1 MDDQECV
8 RFLQWALPRL
18 RMRWAGFRKV
28 RRQVSRRIDR
38 RLRELELPDVAAYR
52 SYLEERHQDTDDE
65 WRILDSLCRITI
77 SRFYR
82 DRGLFD
88 QLADVVLPELAEQ
101 AMTQG
106 RPGLRCWSAGCAS
119 GEEVYTLRILWNLRL
134 QPRHRQL
141 GLHVLG
147 TDTDS
152 FLLERAKV
160 GLFPWS
166 SLKELPVEW
175 LALAFD
181 REGTQYRL
189 RDRYRDDVELQLS
202 DLRQSVPDQVFDL
215 VVCRNLAFTYF
226 EEAQQHQVLARIREH
241 LHPGGA
247 LFIGVHEQLPAEA
260 KGFSPWKGC
269 RAVFCRD
276 G

>member
-52 SYLEERHQDTDDE
+52 SYLEERHQDIDDE

-106 RPGLRCWSAGCAS
+106 RPGLRCWSTGCAS

-166 SLKELPVEW
+166 SLKELPNEW

-189 RDRYRDDVELQLS
+189 RDRYRDSVQFQLS
-202 DLRQSVPDQVFDL
+202 DLRQEAPDQTFDL

-226 EEAQQHQVLARIREH
+226 EETQQHQVLARIGEH

-247 LFIGVHEQLPAEA
+247 LFIGVHEQLPPGVG
-260 KGFSPWKGC
+260 GFSPWKGC
-269 RAVFCRD
+269 RAVFYRD

>member
-18 RMRWAGFRKV
+18 RMRWPGFRKV

-38 RLRELELPDVAAYR
+38 RLRELELADVTAYR
-52 SYLEERHQDTDDE
+52 TYLQDRAPDHDDE
-65 WRILDSLCRITI
+65 WQILDSFCRITI

-88 QLADVVLPELAEQ
+88 QLADVVLPKLAERAVASGQ
-101 AMTQG
+101 
-106 RPGLRCWSAGCAS
+106 PGLRCWSAGCAS

-134 QPRHRQL
+134 QPQHRQV

-147 TDTDS
+147 TDADS
-152 FLLERAKV
+152 FVLERARV
-160 GLFPWS
+160 GLFPRS
-166 SLKELPVEW
+166 SLNELPSEW

-189 RDRYRDDVELQLS
+189 RDRYRDGVELELADIRRS
-202 DLRQSVPDQVFDL
+202 MPDQTFDL
-215 VVCRNLAFTYF
+215 IVCRNLVFTYF
-226 EEAQQHQVLARIREH
+226 EETQQQEILTQIAKRLR
-241 LHPGGA
+241 PGGA
-247 LFIGVHEQLPAEA
+247 LFIGVHEQLPAGA
-260 KGFSPWKGC
+260 KRFSPWRNC
-269 RAVFCRD
+269 RAVFRREE
-276 G
+276 

>member
-38 RLRELELPDVAAYR
+38 RLRELELPDAAAYR
-52 SYLEERHQDTDDE
+52 AHLENRDQDDDDE
-65 WRILDSLCRITI
+65 WQILDSFCRITN

-88 QLADVVLPELAEQ
+88 QLADAVLPRLAEQ
-101 AMTQG
+101 ALADG
-106 RPGLRCWSAGCAS
+106 RPGLLCWSGGCAS

-134 QPRHRQL
+134 QPQHRQL
-141 GLHVLG
+141 GLHVVG
-147 TDTDS
+147 TDADG
-152 FLLERAKV
+152 FLLERARV
-160 GLFPWS
+160 GLFPRS
-166 SLKELPVEW
+166 SLQELPSEW

-181 REGTQYRL
+181 RDGTQNRL
-189 RDRYRDDVELQLS
+189 RDRYRDGVQFELRDIRHS
-202 DLRQSVPDQVFDL
+202 MPKRTFDL
-215 VVCRNLAFTYF
+215 IVCRNLVFTYF
-226 EEAQQHQVLARIREH
+226 EEARQQEILARIGAQLR
-241 LHPGGA
+241 PGGA
-247 LFIGVHEQLPAEA
+247 LFIGVHEQLPAGA

-269 RAVFCRD
+269 RAVFRRE

>member
-38 RLRELELPDVAAYR
+38 RLRELELPDAAAYR
-52 SYLEERHQDTDDE
+52 SYLEERDQFVDDE

-88 QLADVVLPELAEQ
+88 QLADVVLPTLAEE
-101 AMTQG
+101 AMAQG
-106 RPGLRCWSAGCAS
+106 HAGLRGWSAGCAS
-119 GEEVYTLRILWNLRL
+119 GEELYTLRILWNLRL
-134 QPRHRQL
+134 QPRHRQVDL
-141 GLHVLG
+141 DLLG

-152 FLLERAKV
+152 FLLERARV

-166 SLKELPVEW
+166 SLRELPTEW

-189 RDRYRDDVELQLS
+189 RNRYRDRVQLELS
-202 DLRQSVPDQVFDL
+202 DLRQSDPHQTFDL

-226 EEAQQHQVLARIREH
+226 EEAQQHEVLAHIGAH
-241 LHPGGA
+241 LQPGGA
-247 LFIGVHEQLPAEA
+247 LFIGVHEELPPGA

-276 G
+276 D

>member
-166 SLKELPVEW
+166 S
-175 LALAFD
+175 
-181 REGTQYRL
+181 
-189 RDRYRDDVELQLS
+189 
-202 DLRQSVPDQVFDL
+202 
-215 VVCRNLAFTYF
+215 
-226 EEAQQHQVLARIREH
+226 
-241 LHPGGA
+241 
-247 LFIGVHEQLPAEA
+247 VHR
-260 KGFSPWKGC
+260 G
-269 RAVFCRD
+269 
-276 G
+276 